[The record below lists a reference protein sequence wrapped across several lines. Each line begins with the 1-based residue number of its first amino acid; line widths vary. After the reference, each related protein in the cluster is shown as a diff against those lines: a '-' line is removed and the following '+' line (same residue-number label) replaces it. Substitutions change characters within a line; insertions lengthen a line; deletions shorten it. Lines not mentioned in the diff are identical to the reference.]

1 MLNLGIEFSRGSE
14 AAAPLGFLKGT
25 LLVASLVA
33 PLMMTGCAS
42 VSKRHF
48 TVGSVQ
54 DSYKSRHPIIIDEK
68 EQTLDIP
75 VAANAASL
83 PIAEAGAIDGF
94 AFRFRKS
101 GSGTMTILKPS
112 GSANTASASRIS
124 EKIVDTLTANGVPY
138 NRIRMASY
146 DASKHGSSAP
156 IRLSYVA
163 VAANVGECG
172 KWPEDLAG
180 ANVQNRNYTN
190 FGCASQNNLASM
202 IANPSDLIAPRGM
215 TDIDAERRNKVI
227 EDYRKGNN
235 SEAKAMQTHLDQ

>member
-1 MLNLGIEFSRGSE
+1 MLKHGIEYSHGC
-14 AAAPLGFLKGT
+14 AAKAAPGILKGSF
-25 LLVASLVA
+25 LAVSLIA
-33 PLMMTGCAS
+33 PLLMTGCAS

-54 DSYKSRHPIIIDEK
+54 DSYRTRHPIMIDEK

-75 VAANAASL
+75 VAANAADL
-83 PIAEAGAIDGF
+83 PIAESGAVEGF

-101 GSGTMTILKPS
+101 GASTITVLKPS
-112 GSANTASASRIS
+112 GSANTASAKHIG
-124 EKIVDTLTANGVPY
+124 EDIIDVLTSNGVPH
-138 NRIRMASY
+138 NRIRTAVY
-146 DASKHGSSAP
+146 DASQHGASAP

-215 TDIDAERRNKVI
+215 SDIDAARRNEVI
-227 EDYRKGNN
+227 RDYRQGDIDLGRDLESALK
-235 SEAKAMQTHLDQ
+235 E